1 MINQPRLNRR
11 GIFMERLMTTIEL
24 TETEAGH
31 LTTGL
36 EVIRKVLLS
45 DPVRDLIGAG
55 YWNLTEEEE
64 FMLIGIIEDWRNSN
78 GS

>member
-24 TETEAGH
+24 TET
-31 LTTGL
+31 

-64 FMLIGIIEDWRNSN
+64 FMLISIIEDWRNN
-78 GS
+78 NDNQTCM